1 MNARVQTEETPG
13 KPSSTSYMGLFG
25 SDSCSD
31 SGSLFR
37 RRSKES
43 SSSSPPKPK
52 SLSEV
57 QDELVKKY
65 PPSAVVILTRTPS
78 RSADD
83 FRWWDYH
90 GPKHRY
96 PTCEEWIEKFY
107 EYQRLCGRNCPVW
120 SKIQIETC
128 GLEVYPEKLLND
140 ST

>member
-1 MNARVQTEETPG
+1 
-13 KPSSTSYMGLFG
+13 MGVFG
-25 SDSCSD
+25 FD

-43 SSSSPPKPK
+43 SSSSSQKPK

-65 PPSAVVILTRTPS
+65 PPGAVVILTRTPS
-78 RSADD
+78 RSADC
-83 FRWWDYH
+83 FRWDYH
-90 GPKHRY
+90 RPKYRY

-107 EYQRLCGRNCPVW
+107 EYQRSCGRNCPVW

-140 ST
+140 SN